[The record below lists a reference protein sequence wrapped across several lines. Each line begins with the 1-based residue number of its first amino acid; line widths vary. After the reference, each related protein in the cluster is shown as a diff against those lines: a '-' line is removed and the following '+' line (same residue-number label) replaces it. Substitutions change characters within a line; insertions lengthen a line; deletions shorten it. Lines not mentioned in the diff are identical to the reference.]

1 MNDRTIIKSISNQTS
16 VSLTYFWKRNSI
28 LSLGRRKSQLSSVET
43 SAKATNTFVPVQG
56 IDKIDVEG
64 ITIQIRTQLYN
75 ICTTAAH
82 ENKSPEVRNIR
93 VSMHSFN
100 CSFVGTSI

>member
-1 MNDRTIIKSISNQTS
+1 M
-16 VSLTYFWKRNSI
+16 
-28 LSLGRRKSQLSSVET
+28 SLGRRKSQFSSVKT
-43 SAKATNTFVPVQG
+43 SDKATNTFVPVEG

-75 ICTTAAH
+75 ICATPAH
-82 ENKSPEVRNIR
+82 ENKSPEVRNHR
-93 VSMHSFN
+93 VRMPSFN